1 MLKRFTALPLAILLT
16 LSGTATALQADDASN
31 RARALLRD
39 VIAIKTIEG
48 TNTTRIMADLIRD
61 RLLAESHLTN
71 TNITRVDH
79 NDALSSLVV
88 RYPGSNSGKKPMLLM
103 AHMDVVPANR
113 ADWVKDPFVLTEQDG
128 YFFGRGVEDNKTG
141 VVMLV
146 TSFITLSKQGFVPDR
161 DLIMLL
167 TADEETN
174 AISTIDLLENHRD
187 LVDGEFALN
196 SDAGGG
202 VLNEGN
208 AVSYS
213 VQASEKIYQSFHLT
227 VKNRGGH
234 SSVPRKDNAIN
245 TLARSLTNVSQ
256 YQFPVE
262 LNPVS
267 MGFFKETA
275 NTEGGA
281 IGTAMR
287 QIAKDPKNETAS
299 RMVSKSN
306 PYYNAVMRTTCI
318 ATELL
323 AGHAENALPQ
333 SARATVNC
341 RIVPTSNSN
350 SVENTL
356 KQLINDED
364 VVISRISP
372 PTPSD
377 PSPLRPDVMQ
387 ALNTTLTEGWGLV
400 TVIPTMSTG
409 ATDGLYFR
417 NAGIPVYGVSGVFT
431 EPGDSG
437 AHGLD
442 ERVKVTSFMKA
453 LDHWESMI
461 KKLTGTK
468 P

>member
-1 MLKRFTALPLAILLT
+1 MLRWFTALPFVIMLT
-16 LSGTATALQADDASN
+16 LSSVGLQADDAAS
-31 RARALLRD
+31 RARDLLRD
-39 VIAIKTIEG
+39 VIAIKTTEG
-48 TNTTRIMADLIRD
+48 TNNTRIMADLIKE

-71 TNITRVDH
+71 ANITRVDH
-79 NDALSSLVV
+79 NDMLTSLVV
-88 RYPGSNSGKKPMLLM
+88 RYPGRDSGKKPMLLL
-103 AHMDVVPANR
+103 AHMDVVPAEP

-146 TSFITLSKQGFVPDR
+146 SSFITLSKQGFVPDR
-161 DLIMLL
+161 DLIMVL
-167 TADEETN
+167 TSDEETD
-174 AISTIDLLENHRD
+174 AISTKDLLKNHRS
-187 LVDGEFALN
+187 LVDGAFALN

-202 VLNEGN
+202 VLQEGT

-213 VQASEKIYQSFHLT
+213 VQASEKIYQSFYLT

-234 SSVPRKDNAIN
+234 SSVPRKNNAIN
-245 TLARSLTNVSQ
+245 TLARALTNVSQ
-256 YQFPVE
+256 YEFPVE

-267 MGFFKETA
+267 MGYFKETA
-275 NTEGGA
+275 KTEDSA

-299 RMVSKSN
+299 RMVSKAD

-318 ATELL
+318 ATELM

-341 RIVPTSNSN
+341 RIVPTSNSD

-356 KQLINDED
+356 KQLINDQD
-364 VVISRISP
+364 VVISRVSP

-377 PSPLRPDVMQ
+377 PSPLRADVMQ
-387 ALNTTLTEGWGLV
+387 ALNATLTEQWGLV
-400 TVIPTMSTG
+400 AVIPTMSTG

-442 ERVKVTSFMKA
+442 ERVKVISFMKA
-453 LDHWESMI
+453 LNHWESMI
-461 KKLTGTK
+461 KKLTGADL
-468 P
+468 